1 MRNPNGYG
9 CIRKL
14 SGKRKRPYG
23 VYITT
28 EFKLAPAVPEIGFLA
43 GILSPEL
50 YNQVQAEYEAYKAK
64 QPLQGR
70 QVQQCIG
77 YYETRPEAM
86 IALAEYN
93 KNPFDIE
100 NKDITFAEIYNMLY
114 EKNIKDMKKSAKT
127 AYETAYQK
135 CDSLKN
141 MPMRKIRLAHL
152 QGVVDQYSHK
162 SKSTQN
168 NIIVLFHA
176 IYNLCMENDIIEKN
190 YSSYVKITSTAE
202 KKPKRPFTR
211 KQVRTVWDNIDWIQ
225 EPDRKNYLSG
235 IPMMD
240 SIIIMFYTGMRIGEL
255 LDLKPADIHL
265 KERWI
270 DLRGTKTKAA
280 QRIIPIHKKIIPLL
294 EKRIED
300 CPGNYLFCRN
310 DGTKL
315 TYSIYKTVF
324 YKPFMKE
331 FGIDRQPHECRHTFA
346 SIAAASKLNP
356 VLLKKI
362 IGHSSS
368 DITESIYTHAY
379 IEDLIAEIDKFKL

>member
-1 MRNPNGYG
+1 
-9 CIRKL
+9 
-14 SGKRKRPYG
+14 
-23 VYITT
+23 
-28 EFKLAPAVPEIGFLA
+28 
-43 GILSPEL
+43 
-50 YNQVQAEYEAYKAK
+50 
-64 QPLQGR
+64 
-70 QVQQCIG
+70 
-77 YYETRPEAM
+77 
-86 IALAEYN
+86 
-93 KNPFDIE
+93 
-100 NKDITFAEIYNMLY
+100 MLY
-114 EKNIKDMKKSAKT
+114 EKSIKGMKKSAKT

-135 CDSLKN
+135 CDSLKS

-152 QGVVDQYSHK
+152 QGVVDQYSDK
-162 SKSTQN
+162 SKSTQT

-176 IYNLCMENDIIEKN
+176 IYKLCMENDIIEKN
-190 YSSYVKITSTAE
+190 YSSYVKITSTAK

-211 KQVRTVWDNIDWIQ
+211 KQVQIVWDNINWVQ

-255 LDLKPADIHL
+255 LDLKPADVHL

-300 CPGNYLFCRN
+300 CPGDYLFCRT
-310 DGTKL
+310 DGTQL

-331 FGIDRQPHECRHTFA
+331 FEIDRQPHECRHTFA
-346 SIAAASKLNP
+346 SIAAASKLNT